1 MKKTSVRKALS
12 VCMVVTLLFSNTAAI
27 SATGIDEVLAD
38 DSSLAAVTE
47 KTFPKPGPIPVDGI
61 TTVAGE
67 KEELRGEYEK
77 HFLMPDGTFVAAV
90 YDVPV
95 HYLDEQTGEW
105 NEIDNTLQAAV
116 DVSGDAVYSNRDG
129 LFDVSFAQTATATDP
144 LVTLK
149 SDGHSISW
157 RFVQPSV
164 ASGGLE
170 VMSASE
176 EAALVTALPSAQV
189 LTAEPVIV
197 PADTVDMSASKTTG
211 MVLYEDLVGQN
222 ADVRLT
228 VTPVK
233 VKEDILL
240 TAVPAQAVSYTT
252 RLTLSAGLVPTLGED
267 GTVFIRDTEGADVF
281 RIAAPYMTDAMDELS
296 QDVEVELLFVNGA
309 WELTVTP
316 DMVWLT
322 DAARVYP
329 VTIDPTVYAS
339 NNATNT
345 WDTYIYQNCTSS
357 DAVSRQ
363 DLDRMYVGN
372 RTSANQLKCRG
383 LVQFLTMPTVYGD
396 ITSAQL
402 SFTTPSGTTSWKN
415 MTLYRNT
422 EAWNCSTAA
431 WPGPAATAIQSKAA
445 SGGRYT
451 FDVTSVIQ
459 AMYYNNSAGTVG
471 NYGFQIRYQDETASD
486 YNSLRSSEWWTDTE
500 DESAKPYLAIT
511 YNAYSPCSFTSG
523 QLFHITN
530 VASGNY
536 LSVTG
541 FGAAGTVLSGEAANY
556 RGNQSW
562 KLVHEG
568 NGVYSATPAFRTA
581 LRMNTPG
588 IADGQNVNVVTGDG
602 SDAQRW
608 FILPNADGTY
618 YFMPVS
624 AKDDTKVLQV
634 ENATAGSVSSAEVST
649 WTGTDQQ
656 KWNITPISSPTYTGI
671 TSGKTYYVKNAS
683 TGKYLGM
690 VNDTNATL
698 VVVGQ
703 DTKVQNGRQRWRVT
717 YSNGNYVL
725 QPIIGH
731 DGVFRLDKSLEIPNG
746 TVGTGVYPKVNTHS
760 GAQLQQFQIK
770 PLTDTTAA
778 LLTGCSGYNTALAA
792 GSGTA
797 VSTAYY
803 SGSAT
808 AQQWIFEPAFDE
820 SAANMC
826 TAISLG
832 GEFFV
837 ESTSVPEQYADV
849 KLSKR
854 AFSLMGHNAVYDT
867 QFTIMELYD
876 LVALTKVVH
885 FSCHGGYDGVHF
897 YNATDLYGGTEVY
910 INMTSSDEPGW
921 DIHNVFIGDFILDNC
936 KLMIFDSCSAYLPG
950 ENNDICDVAV
960 ANGVQAAIGWDH
972 PIAADNLYWYQDF
985 YDFLI
990 HGKTVTEAVDLMN
1003 DLHHREVNDSECS
1016 CNLGSDCTMYNV
1028 QLVGDGDFRLF
1039 E

>member
-38 DSSLAAVTE
+38 GSSLAAVTE
-47 KTFPKPGPIPVDGI
+47 ETLPKPGPIPVDGI

-176 EAALVTALPSAQV
+176 EASLMTALPSAQV
-189 LTAEPVIV
+189 LTAEPVVV
-197 PADTVDMSASKTTG
+197 PADTVDISASKTTSLG
-211 MVLYEDLVGQN
+211 LYEDLVGQN

-252 RLTLSAGLVPTLGED
+252 HLTLSAGLVPTLGED
-267 GTVFIRDTEGADVF
+267 GTVFIRDAEGADVF

-309 WELTVTP
+309 WELMVTP
-316 DMVWLT
+316 DMEWLT

-372 RTSANQLKCRG
+372 RTSASQLKCRG

-431 WPGPAATAIQSKAA
+431 WPGPAATAIQS
-445 SGGRYT
+445 
-451 FDVTSVIQ
+451 
-459 AMYYNNSAGTVG
+459 
-471 NYGFQIRYQDETASD
+471 
-486 YNSLRSSEWWTDTE
+486 
-500 DESAKPYLAIT
+500 
-511 YNAYSPCSFTSG
+511 
-523 QLFHITN
+523 
-530 VASGNY
+530 
-536 LSVTG
+536 
-541 FGAAGTVLSGEAANY
+541 
-556 RGNQSW
+556 
-562 KLVHEG
+562 
-568 NGVYSATPAFRTA
+568 
-581 LRMNTPG
+581 
-588 IADGQNVNVVTGDG
+588 
-602 SDAQRW
+602 
-608 FILPNADGTY
+608 
-618 YFMPVS
+618 
-624 AKDDTKVLQV
+624 
-634 ENATAGSVSSAEVST
+634 
-649 WTGTDQQ
+649 
-656 KWNITPISSPTYTGI
+656 
-671 TSGKTYYVKNAS
+671 
-683 TGKYLGM
+683 
-690 VNDTNATL
+690 
-698 VVVGQ
+698 
-703 DTKVQNGRQRWRVT
+703 
-717 YSNGNYVL
+717 
-725 QPIIGH
+725 
-731 DGVFRLDKSLEIPNG
+731 
-746 TVGTGVYPKVNTHS
+746 
-760 GAQLQQFQIK
+760 
-770 PLTDTTAA
+770 
-778 LLTGCSGYNTALAA
+778 
-792 GSGTA
+792 TA
-797 VSTAYY
+797 VS
-803 SGSAT
+803 SGKYT
-808 AQQWIFEPAFDE
+808 
-820 SAANMC
+820 
-826 TAISLG
+826 L
-832 GEFFV
+832 
-837 ESTSVPEQYADV
+837 
-849 KLSKR
+849 K
-854 AFSLMGHNAVYDT
+854 
-867 QFTIMELYD
+867 
-876 LVALTKVVH
+876 
-885 FSCHGGYDGVHF
+885 
-897 YNATDLYGGTEVY
+897 
-910 INMTSSDEPGW
+910 
-921 DIHNVFIGDFILDNC
+921 
-936 KLMIFDSCSAYLPG
+936 
-950 ENNDICDVAV
+950 
-960 ANGVQAAIGWDH
+960 
-972 PIAADNLYWYQDF
+972 IAKFNY
-985 YDFLI
+985 
-990 HGKTVTEAVDLMN
+990 
-1003 DLHHREVNDSECS
+1003 
-1016 CNLGSDCTMYNV
+1016 
-1028 QLVGDGDFRLF
+1028 
-1039 E
+1039 